1 MSAVLAYN
9 AIEKRGQECQEVLGA
24 YDDEG
29 MHMYSK
35 WFGFQSSYRCAANGA
50 LALVGV
56 SGVLLA
62 LELLQRPP
70 PLRAFSVPAAA
81 LLAAASFALTHAVPR
96 AVRLV
101 RRATWD
107 ASVLAARTLRDLVRL
122 ETRAVLP
129 FVLAPGVVASVYGGS
144 L

>member
-1 MSAVLAYN
+1 MSAALAHT
-9 AIEKRGQECQEVLGA
+9 AIEERGRECQYALGS

-29 MHMYSK
+29 THMHSE
-35 WFGFQSSYRCAANGA
+35 WLGLQSSYRYVAGGA
-50 LALVGV
+50 LALAGA
-56 SGVLLA
+56 SGALLA

-70 PLRAFSVPAAA
+70 PVRAFSVPAAA
-81 LLAAASFALTHAVPR
+81 LLAAAGFALTHAVPR

-107 ASVLAARTLRDLVRL
+107 ASVLAARTLRDLARL
-122 ETRAVLP
+122 ETRAVLSFP
-129 FVLAPGVVASVYGGS
+129 LTPVLVASVYGGS